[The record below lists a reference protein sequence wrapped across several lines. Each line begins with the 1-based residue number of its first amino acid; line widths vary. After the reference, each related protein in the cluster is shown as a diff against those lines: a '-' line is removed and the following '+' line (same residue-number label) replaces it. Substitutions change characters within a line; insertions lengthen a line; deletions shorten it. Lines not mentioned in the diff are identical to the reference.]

1 MATRDWWPNVA
12 AVLDRQKQTI
22 TRRQAEAAGMSPST
36 IKRYVADGR
45 WKRRYTGVFV
55 ATELAGDH
63 GQRLWAAA
71 LAAGPDAV
79 VSFEAAAAL
88 YHFEGFERG
97 PLVFTR
103 PHGNHRR
110 LPGIVVHQID
120 DVAPHHLTR
129 KDGLLVTKASRTAAD
144 LASKL
149 SDKRLSLLVQHA
161 VVSGAFEL
169 THLAM
174 VGRDIVRPGK
184 PGARNLCVVLDRL
197 FSGETPGESWL
208 EQVLINAI
216 AAAGGPPLVR
226 QAAHPGRSLPGRLVD
241 LMTRDGTKIII
252 EADGRTFH
260 GRLQDMARDRERDL
274 TAAAAGYVTLRV
286 MWEQLRYNPDQTVR
300 DILEVHQARLR
311 QLQLPAVG

>member
-12 AVLDRQKQTI
+12 AVLDRQRQTI

-45 WKRRYTGVFV
+45 WKRKYTGVFV
-55 ATELAGDH
+55 AADLGTES
-63 GQRLWAAA
+63 QRLWASA

-88 YHFEGFERG
+88 HRFEGFDRG

-110 LPGIVVHQID
+110 LPDIVVHQID
-120 DVAPHHLTR
+120 DVAPHHVTR
-129 KDGLLVTKASRTAAD
+129 IDGLLVTKASRTAAD
-144 LASKL
+144 LASKM

-174 VGRDIVRPGK
+174 VGRDIIRPGK
-184 PGARNLCVVLDRL
+184 PGARNLAVVLDRL

-216 AAAGGPPLVR
+216 DAAGGPPLAR
-226 QAAHPGRSLPGRLVD
+226 QAAHPARSLPGRLVD
-241 LMTRDGTKIII
+241 LVTRDGTKIII

-260 GRLQDMARDRERDL
+260 GRLRDMARDRERDL
-274 TAAAAGYVTLRV
+274 AAAAAGYVTLRV
-286 MWEQLRYNPDQTVR
+286 MWEQLRYNPDQTVL
-300 DILEVHQARLR
+300 DILGVHQTRLR
-311 QLQLPAVG
+311 QLQLPARG